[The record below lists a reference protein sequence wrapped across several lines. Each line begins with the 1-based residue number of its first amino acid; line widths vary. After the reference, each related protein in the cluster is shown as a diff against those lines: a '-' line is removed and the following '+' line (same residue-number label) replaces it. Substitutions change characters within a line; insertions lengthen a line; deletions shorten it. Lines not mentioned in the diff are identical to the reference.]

1 MNYKCLQK
9 SLDDYKWTFDV
20 LTDSLDDNL
29 GLLDDCKWMF
39 DVLTDSL
46 DDNLGLLD
54 DCKWMF
60 DVSTD
65 SLDDNL
71 GRLHSNKDALL
82 GHLHSNSSAP
92 WASALQQPCF
102 IRSRWRR
109 RWERQLL
116 KTFLHYSNHARAI
129 LLRVSIASRH

>member
-9 SLDDYKWTFDV
+9 SLDDYKWT
-20 LTDSLDDNL
+20 
-29 GLLDDCKWMF
+29 F

-82 GHLHSNSSAP
+82 GHLHSNSSA
-92 WASALQQPCF
+92 
-102 IRSRWRR
+102 RR
-109 RWERQLL
+109 RTSLQGTRGGRCGL
-116 KTFLHYSNHARAI
+116 
-129 LLRVSIASRH
+129 VSCAPGR

>member
-1 MNYKCLQK
+1 
-9 SLDDYKWTFDV
+9 
-20 LTDSLDDNL
+20 
-29 GLLDDCKWMF
+29 MF
-39 DVLTDSL
+39 DVWTDSL

-92 WASALQQPCF
+92 WASALQQQRNPF
-102 IRSRWRR
+102 FGWH
-109 RWERQLL
+109 WQ
-116 KTFLHYSNHARAI
+116 Y
-129 LLRVSIASRH
+129 RVNKSATQRTCI